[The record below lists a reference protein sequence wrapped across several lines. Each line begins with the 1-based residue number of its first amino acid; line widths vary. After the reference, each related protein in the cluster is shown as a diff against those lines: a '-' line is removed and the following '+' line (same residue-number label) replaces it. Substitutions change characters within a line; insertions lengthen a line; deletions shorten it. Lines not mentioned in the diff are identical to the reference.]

1 MANLSYFFDQQKM
14 NTVFFQKKNVQKH
27 KKKVKFHPFLQKFK
41 KNDTTKIELK
51 KMKKM
56 KKKNNVF
63 SPFLQKKPKKTKKNP
78 EKTGK
83 KRVFYQN
90 HLLFPRF
97 VNPLSGQK
105 RGQKMTKN
113 DPFLTPFDPF

>member
-1 MANLSYFFDQQKM
+1 M
-14 NTVFFQKKNVQKH
+14 KKH
-27 KKKVKFHPFLQKFK
+27 EKKVKFHPFLQKFK

-83 KRVFYQN
+83 KRVFFQN

-105 RGQKMTKN
+105 RGPKN
-113 DPFLTPFDPF
+113 DQK